1 LLKKLIYDYK
11 LGTLYMPGLPGYQ
24 RACFVFDQLLKEHM
38 PQLHGHLDSMGIMPI
53 LYLTQWFMTMF
64 LYYTPS
70 AMPFDLVLRIW
81 DIFIIS
87 KGSWKIIYR
96 VALMI
101 HKLLE
106 SKLLALPPDALS

>member
-1 LLKKLIYDYK
+1 MPELHQHLK
-11 LGTLYMPGLPGYQ
+11 
-24 RACFVFDQLLKEHM
+24 A
-38 PQLHGHLDSMGIMPI
+38 MGIEPPF
-53 LYLTQWFMTMF
+53 YLTQWFMTMF

-106 SKLLALPPDALS
+106 TKLLALRCDGAS

>member
-1 LLKKLIYDYK
+1 MPLLH
-11 LGTLYMPGLPGYQ
+11 
-24 RACFVFDQLLKEHM
+24 V
-38 PQLHGHLDSMGIMPI
+38 HLENMGIMPI

-106 SKLLALPPDALS
+106 RRLLALPCDPLS